1 MRLSRGGKASERVR
15 AAIKPQAPAEPTVV
29 TVAPRPLPPS
39 PRNRSVGV
47 KLTARAAERQGLVVR
62 LALNNFT
69 APAAATAFLNTVHDG
84 LGGRPIDL
92 AVASDEGLKAVEA
105 LLAAS

>member
-15 AAIKPQAPAEPTVV
+15 ATIQPHVRAEPTVV

-39 PRNRSVGV
+39 PRNRFVGV
-47 KLTARAAERQGLVVR
+47 KLSPRAAERQGLVVK
-62 LALNNFT
+62 LALNNFA
-69 APAAATAFLNTVHDG
+69 APGAATAFLNTVHDG

-92 AVASDEGLKAVEA
+92 AVASDEGLRAVEA
-105 LLAAS
+105 LLAAK